1 MTSKLMNYVAASALA
16 AVFAVSV
23 ATTATAA
30 PVVGHAF
37 QGHAFQPQVQS
48 TVPAPA
54 LKNAYW
60 IWRHHHHIWVRP
72 HHYHH

>member
-30 PVVGHAF
+30 PVV
-37 QGHAFQPQVQS
+37 GHAFQPQVQS

>member
-1 MTSKLMNYVAASALA
+1 MTSKLMNYVVSSALS

-23 ATTATAA
+23 AATAAAA

-37 QGHAFQPQVQS
+37 QPQVHA
-48 TVPAPA
+48 TATPA

-60 IWRHHHHIWVRP
+60 IWRHHHHVWVRS
-72 HHYHH
+72 HHDHH